1 MTDPTDIQNTTMH
14 FVARLLYN
22 ISPDHLDRRFEE
34 LDDQE
39 WNAWHMKAV
48 AIINAAEPLWRS
60 RVTAPE
66 DRVATVG
73 TLQSLARMATVRGI
87 PNLYGA
93 ESTME
98 KEQAVQAW
106 INECADR
113 YSELGRV

>member
-1 MTDPTDIQNTTMH
+1 MTEDIESTTMH

-22 ISPDHLDRRFEE
+22 LSPDPKDLDRPFEE
-34 LDDQE
+34 LNDRE

-48 AIINAAEPLWRS
+48 AVINAAEPLWRS

-66 DRVATVG
+66 DRAATVG

-87 PNLYGA
+87 PHLYAA

-98 KEQAVQAW
+98 KEQAVQTW